1 MTWRRHRLLS
11 QRKKLGVM
19 ISDPI
24 CLFNLYKEV
33 IMNSLKDNITGNSS
47 KGTVGIG
54 TNGTKKI
61 LLMLLP
67 FWDPQIP
74 PLGISCLK
82 SFIQQNQKGYRI
94 ETKDANIVESFREI
108 HVKYFDT
115 VKRNIPENKTR
126 HLYNIGYE
134 VLRNHTLAHL
144 NYKNKKGYI
153 QLVKSFI
160 FNTFFS
166 TVDDRLVHKLV
177 RIIDDFFIQFRKYFL
192 HILES
197 ERPSI
202 LGLSVYSDTL
212 PVSLFAFKLAKEKNP
227 DILTVM
233 GGGIFSSELSL
244 NSENFEFF
252 LKKTPYI
259 DKIIAGEGELLFL
272 KLLRGELP
280 QSQRV
285 FTLKDIENKT
295 VPISSPVLPDFSNLD
310 LQHYMQMANYTS
322 RSCPFQCNFCVEKV
336 YWGHYRKKEPK
347 RIVEE
352 LALLY
357 KTYGYQ
363 LFLMCDSLLNPVI
376 TGMSQEFLE
385 SDIPLYWGGY
395 LRADKQ
401 VCDTENTFLWRRG
414 GFYRARLGIESGS
427 QRMLDLMKKKIS
439 IQDVK
444 DAVSSLALA
453 GIKTTVMFVIGYP
466 GETEA
471 DFQESLELVEEL
483 RDDIYEADCNPFWY
497 FKGGQVNSPR
507 WKDEDKSIP
516 LYPEDARDI
525 IILQAWQLDC
535 PPSRQEKYSR
545 VNRFLE
551 HCHKLGI
558 PNPYSLDQIYHAD
571 ERWRKLHK
579 NAVPPIITF
588 QSRKNAQESDYI
600 DECRHIKNL
609 VAVKNTQQLDK
620 HWEF

>member
-1 MTWRRHRLLS
+1 
-11 QRKKLGVM
+11 
-19 ISDPI
+19 
-24 CLFNLYKEV
+24 
-33 IMNSLKDNITGNSS
+33 MNSLKNSMTREPS
-47 KGTVGIG
+47 ARTVSID
-54 TNGTKKI
+54 TSGTKKI

-82 SFIQQNQKGYRI
+82 GFIQQNQEEYRVKI
-94 ETKDANIVESFREI
+94 KDANIEEFAREI
-108 HVKYFDT
+108 HAKYFDT
-115 VKRNIPENKTR
+115 IKRNIPGNRTR

-134 VLRNHTLAHL
+134 VLRNHALAHL
-144 NYKNKKGYI
+144 NYKNEKEYI
-153 QLVKSFI
+153 RLVKTFI
-160 FNTFFS
+160 FNTFYHA
-166 TVDDRLVHKLV
+166 VDDQAVNKLV
-177 RIIDDFFIQFRKYFL
+177 RIIDDFFTRFRKYFL
-192 HILES
+192 HILEI
-197 ERPSI
+197 EKPTV

-212 PVSLFAFKLAKEKNP
+212 PVSLLAFKLAKEKNP

-244 NSENFEFF
+244 DTGNFEFF

-280 QSQRV
+280 GTQRV
-285 FTLKDIENKT
+285 FTLKDIENRT
-295 VPISSPVLPDFSNLD
+295 VTISSPVLPDFSDLD
-310 LQHYMQMANYTS
+310 LQHYLQMANYTS
-322 RSCPFQCNFCVEKV
+322 RSCPYQCNFCVEKV

-352 LALLY
+352 LAELY
-357 KTYGYQ
+357 KKYGNQ
-363 LFLMCDSLLNPVI
+363 LFLMCDSLLNPII
-376 TGMSQEFLE
+376 TGMSQEFLK
-385 SDIPLYWGGY
+385 SGIPLYWGGY

-401 VCDTENTFLWRRG
+401 VGDTKNTFLWRRG

-439 IQDVK
+439 IRDVK
-444 DAVSSLALA
+444 DAVSGLAAA

-471 DFQESLELVEEL
+471 DFQKNLELVEEL

-497 FKGGQVNSPR
+497 FKGGQVNSPQ
-507 WKDEDKSIP
+507 WNDKDKSIP
-516 LYPEDARDI
+516 LYTEEVRDI
-525 IILQAWQLDC
+525 IILQSWVLDC
-535 PPSRQEKYSR
+535 PPTRQERYTR

-551 HCHKLGI
+551 HCNRLGI
-558 PNPYSLDQIYHAD
+558 PNPYTLDQIYHAD

-579 NAVPPIITF
+579 NAVPPIISF
-588 QSRKNAQESDYI
+588 QSKKNDLESDYI

-609 VAVKNTQQLDK
+609 VAVKNTRQIDK

>member
-1 MTWRRHRLLS
+1 
-11 QRKKLGVM
+11 
-19 ISDPI
+19 
-24 CLFNLYKEV
+24 
-33 IMNSLKDNITGNSS
+33 MNSLKNNITEKPSN
-47 KGTVGIG
+47 GTVSIG
-54 TNGTKKI
+54 TKGTKKI

-82 SFIQQNQKGYRI
+82 SFIQQNQKEYRI
-94 ETKDANIVESFREI
+94 KTKDANVVESFREI

-115 VKRNIPENKTR
+115 IKRNIPGNRTR

-144 NYKNKKGYI
+144 NYKNKKEYI

-160 FNTFFS
+160 FNTFYS
-166 TVDDRLVHKLV
+166 TVADQAVHQLV
-177 RIIDDFFIQFRKYFL
+177 RIIDDFFIQFRNYFF

-197 ERPSI
+197 ERPDV

-212 PVSLFAFKLAKEKNP
+212 PASLFAFKLAKEKKP

-244 NSENFEFF
+244 DSENFRFF

-280 QSQRV
+280 ESQRV
-285 FTLKDIENKT
+285 FTLKDIENRT
-295 VPISSPVLPDFSNLD
+295 VPISSPVLPDFSDLD
-310 LQHYMQMANYTS
+310 LQHYLQMANYTS

-352 LALLY
+352 LAELY
-357 KTYGYQ
+357 KKYGCQ

-376 TGMSQEFLE
+376 TEMSQEFLK

-401 VCDTENTFLWRRG
+401 ACDTNNTFLWRRG

-427 QRMLDLMKKKIS
+427 QKVLDLMKKKIS
-439 IQDVK
+439 IRAVK
-444 DAVSSLALA
+444 DAVSGLAIA

-466 GETEA
+466 GETEE
-471 DFQESLELVEEL
+471 DFRKSLELVEEL

-497 FKGGQVNSPR
+497 FKAGQVNSPQWNDR
-507 WKDEDKSIP
+507 HKSIP
-516 LYPEDARDI
+516 LYPEEVRDI
-525 IILQAWQLDC
+525 TILQTWHLDC
-535 PPSRQEKYSR
+535 PPSRQEKYTR

-551 HCHKLGI
+551 HCNKLGI

-571 ERWRKLHK
+571 ERWGKLHK

-588 QSRKNAQESDYI
+588 QSGKNEPESDYI

-609 VAVKNTQQLDK
+609 VAVKNTQQIDK

>member
-1 MTWRRHRLLS
+1 
-11 QRKKLGVM
+11 
-19 ISDPI
+19 
-24 CLFNLYKEV
+24 
-33 IMNSLKDNITGNSS
+33 MNSLENNISGKPST
-47 KGTVGIG
+47 GTVSLG
-54 TNGTKKI
+54 TKDTKKI

-82 SFIQQNQKGYRI
+82 SFIQQNQKEYRVKTI
-94 ETKDANIVESFREI
+94 DANIVESFREI
-108 HVKYFDT
+108 HIKYFDT
-115 VKRNIPENKTR
+115 IKRNIPGNKTR

-134 VLRNHTLAHL
+134 VLRNHALAHL
-144 NYKNKKGYI
+144 NSKNKKEYI

-160 FNTFFS
+160 FNTLYS
-166 TVDDRLVHKLV
+166 AVDDRTVHELE
-177 RIIDDFFIQFRKYFL
+177 RIIADFFIQFRKYFL

-197 ERPSI
+197 ESPSV

-212 PVSLFAFKLAKEKNP
+212 PVSLLAFKLAKEKKP

-244 NSENFEFF
+244 DSENFEFF
-252 LKKTPYI
+252 LKKSPYI

-280 QSQRV
+280 ESQRV
-285 FTLKDIENKT
+285 FTLKDIENRT
-295 VPISSPVLPDFSNLD
+295 VPISSPIPPDFSDLD
-310 LQHYMQMANYTS
+310 LQHYVQMANYTS

-336 YWGHYRKKEPK
+336 YWGEYRKKEPK

-352 LALLY
+352 LNELY
-357 KTYGYQ
+357 KKYGYQ
-363 LFLMCDSLLNPVI
+363 LFLMCDSLLNPII
-376 TGMSQEFLE
+376 TGMSQEFLK
-385 SDIPLYWGGY
+385 SGIPMYWCGY
-395 LRADKQ
+395 LRADKP
-401 VCDTENTFLWRRG
+401 VCDTNNTFLWRRG
-414 GFYRARLGIESGS
+414 GFYRARLGVESGS
-427 QRMLDLMKKKIS
+427 QRMLELMKKKTS
-439 IQDVK
+439 IQGVK

-466 GETEA
+466 GETEE
-471 DFQESLELVEEL
+471 DFRESLELVEEL

-497 FKGGQVNSPR
+497 FKGGQVNSPG
-507 WKDEDKSIP
+507 WKDTHKSIP
-516 LYPEDARDI
+516 LYPEETRDI

-551 HCHKLGI
+551 HCNKLGI

-571 ERWRKLHK
+571 ERWIKLHK

-588 QSRKNAQESDYI
+588 QSRKNVRKSEYI

-609 VAVKNTQQLDK
+609 VPVKNTQQLDK